1 MQFVFKDA
9 AGIAMTTPTAGLM
22 YFSSTADG
30 LTRATVTSLA
40 VLTNGSIEAVVATK
54 IYHYVTTAA
63 GLLGVTITTGAGSYY
78 PVFVMP
84 NGSLEIGTVCT
95 VNA

>member
-1 MQFVFKDA
+1 VLASAKTHVSRS
-9 AGIAMTTPTAGLM
+9 MTTSQS
-22 YFSSTADG
+22 F
-30 LTRATVTSLA
+30 TVTSLA